1 MRSERLAASSADRE
15 FTAKLTLPKGSGPF
29 PAIVCIHPADDPSR
43 DHFLFLHLEALLPPL
58 GIAVARFER
67 RGSDVPFVDQARD
80 VEAVLEA
87 LAGRS
92 DIDAARI
99 GLWGFSQ
106 GAWIAPLVATRPA
119 QGARVAFLILI
130 AATGVSP
137 IAQMRFGLA
146 KNARMAGHT
155 EAEVEALLA
164 LWSAF
169 TDFARGARPRAEVQ
183 ALIDRAKA
191 EPWFERAHVRPEL
204 PAGPGFLPDMDFDP
218 APLIAAVRVPTLLF
232 YGEDDEWQ
240 PTDASVAA
248 WEQAGTRDLMI
259 ARIPKTGHAPTAP
272 GGTDVASV
280 HPRYTDT
287 LGAWIKRVCRTV

>member
-1 MRSERLAASSADRE
+1 MRSERLSASSADRE

-29 PAIVCIHPADDPSR
+29 PAVVCIHPVNEASR

-58 GIAVARFER
+58 GIAVARFDR
-67 RGSDVPFVDQARD
+67 RGDNVPFLDQARD

-106 GAWIAPLVATRPA
+106 GAWIAPLVASRSD
-119 QGARVAFLILI
+119 RVAFLILV

-137 IAQMRFGLA
+137 VEQMRYGTA
-146 KNARMAGHT
+146 KQARDAGHT
-155 EAEVEALLA
+155 EAEVAAPLA
-164 LWSAF
+164 LGVAS
-169 TDFARGARPRAEVQ
+169 E
-183 ALIDRAKA
+183 DR
-191 EPWFERAHVRPEL
+191 
-204 PAGPGFLPDMDFDP
+204 DFDP
-218 APLIAAVRVPTLLF
+218 APYIAAVHVPTLLF
-232 YGEDDEWQ
+232 YGDDDEWQ
-240 PTDASVAA
+240 PTDLSVAA
-248 WEQAGTRDLMI
+248 WERAGTRDLMI

-280 HPRYTDT
+280 LPRYTDT
-287 LGAWIKRVCRTV
+287 LGAWITRVCRTV